1 VKGAIGAGELY
12 WKAES
17 GNLHKMNHPLQCR
30 CGTVTGYVIRPGA
43 ANRAVC
49 YCRDCQAFAHFL
61 DRADTVLDVHGG
73 TGIVATLP
81 QHVHFNQGLE
91 ALACMSLSDH
101 GMLRWYANCC
111 NTPVG
116 NTPRDLKTPYVG
128 LIDSCLE
135 SRSASLQESFGPVRI
150 VLNTKSA
157 KGHVNSMPINNLV
170 AMLGLMKSVI
180 GARLNGTYKHNPFF
194 DAESGAPVAHPRV
207 LTKVER
213 ERVTNAA

>member
-1 VKGAIGAGELY
+1 M
-12 WKAES
+12 
-17 GNLHKMNHPLQCR
+17 HHPLQCR
-30 CGTVTGYVIRPGA
+30 CGTVKGYVIRPG
-43 ANRAVC
+43 RAHRAIC
-49 YCRDCQAFAHFL
+49 YCRDCQAFARFL
-61 DRADTVLDVHGG
+61 EQADAVLDEHGG

-81 QHVHFNQGLE
+81 KHVHFSQGLE

-116 NTPRDLKTPYVG
+116 NTPRDFKTPYVG

-135 SRSASLQESFGPVRI
+135 SSSPSLQESFGPVRM

-157 KGHVNSMPINNLV
+157 KGCVKSMPISNLV
-170 AMLGLMKSVI
+170 AMVGLMKSVV
-180 GARLNGTYKHNPFF
+180 GARLNGTYKRNPFF
-194 DAESGAPVAHPRV
+194 AESGAPLSDPRV

-213 ERVTNAA
+213 ERVTNAG